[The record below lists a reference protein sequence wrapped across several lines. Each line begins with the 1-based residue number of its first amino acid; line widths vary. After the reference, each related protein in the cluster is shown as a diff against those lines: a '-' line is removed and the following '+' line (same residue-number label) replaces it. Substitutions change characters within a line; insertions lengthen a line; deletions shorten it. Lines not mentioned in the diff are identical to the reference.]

1 MGNEPGVGGG
11 VSNGEWEEDE
21 ADVIRNFLS
30 RVGCLTLI
38 AVIGYGAWHFR
49 DDIARALGRVDV
61 VARSSEPSED
71 LARRAE
77 QKLNS
82 LSRGGPA
89 EVTFSE
95 PELQSLLTYRAA
107 PYFPRGL
114 EDPIIDVR
122 DSTIVLSAL
131 LRTGELEE
139 WAPPE
144 VLQQFLSD
152 TSRVA
157 ATIVP
162 ALRRPGIG
170 QVSVTSLQAGALVVP
185 VIAVP
190 FILQSLEIPGV
201 DASGSDILI
210 PLSTAVTGVSIADES
225 VTIRMGASND

>member
-1 MGNEPGVGGG
+1 M
-11 VSNGEWEEDE
+11 
-21 ADVIRNFLS
+21 IRNFLS

-38 AVIGYGAWHFR
+38 AVVGFGAWHFR
-49 DDIARALGRVDV
+49 DDIARALGRVEV
-61 VARSSEPSED
+61 AARSSEPSED
-71 LARRAE
+71 LARVAE

-82 LSRGGPA
+82 LSRDGSS
-89 EVTFSE
+89 EVTFTES
-95 PELQSLLTYRAA
+95 ELQSLLTYRAA

-131 LRTGELEE
+131 VRPGELEE
-139 WAPPE
+139 YAPPE

-162 ALRRPGIG
+162 ALRRPGMG
-170 QVSVTSLQAGALVVP
+170 QVTVTSLQAGALIVP

-201 DASGSDILI
+201 EASGSDLLF
-210 PLSTAVTGVSIADES
+210 PLSTAVTGFWIGDES
-225 VTIRMGASND
+225 VTIRMETSND

>member
-1 MGNEPGVGGG
+1 
-11 VSNGEWEEDE
+11 
-21 ADVIRNFLS
+21 VIRNFLA

-38 AVIGYGAWHFR
+38 AVIGFGVWYFR
-49 DDIARALGRVDV
+49 DDIARAMGRVEV

-82 LSRGGPA
+82 LSREGPS

-95 PELQSLLTYRAA
+95 SELQSLLTYRAA

-114 EDPIIDVR
+114 EDPIVDVR

-131 LRTGELEE
+131 VRPGDLEE
-139 WAPPE
+139 YAPPDIM
-144 VLQQFLSD
+144 QQFLSD
-152 TSRVA
+152 TSRVV

-162 ALRRPGIG
+162 GLRRPGMG
-170 QVSVTSLQAGALVVP
+170 QVTVTSLQAGALVVP
-185 VIAVP
+185 AIAVP
-190 FILQSLEIPGV
+190 FILQSLEIPGM

-210 PLSTAVTGVSIADES
+210 PLSTAVTGVSIGDAS
-225 VTIRMGASND
+225 VTIRMGASTE